1 MEGDEQVPWFDG
13 PVEGRRIAAD
23 RLRDTWAMRST
34 SRGSPRASRRTLG
47 RLRHVAWIGWAELP
61 EAFATAG
68 ESYEGEVRLEVM
80 GPGYSK
86 WVWGPEGARASS
98 RVPPENGAGWWWAAS
113 HPALTLK
120 VEGDLAEAAVRVLA
134 KRR

>member
-1 MEGDEQVPWFDG
+1 
-13 PVEGRRIAAD
+13 
-23 RLRDTWAMRST
+23 
-34 SRGSPRASRRTLG
+34 
-47 RLRHVAWIGWAELP
+47 LRHVAWIGWAELP

-86 WVWGPEGARASS
+86 WVWGPEGGESLIKGPAGEWCRLVVG
-98 RVPPENGAGWWWAAS
+98 RIPPG
-113 HPALTLK
+113 ALTLK